1 MKIKITSPDRQVEKA
16 VMAHLVKILE
26 DEPKGLTAT
35 EINEKDCTFEIP
47 QGPAF
52 INGTWHC

>member
-1 MKIKITSPDRQVEKA
+1 MKVEITSSDPQVEKA
-16 VMAHLVKILE
+16 VMAHLVKVLE

-35 EINEKDCTFEIP
+35 EINEKDCTFEMP

-52 INGTWHC
+52 INGIWY